1 MLSISTG
8 SRAASPDAE
17 PRLRMTSGF
26 RLEYIVK
33 KSEAMLSTAIRR
45 SNISQGEGRVHQI
58 A

>member
-1 MLSISTG
+1 MPSISTG

-17 PRLRMTSGF
+17 PRLRMASGF
-26 RLEYIVK
+26 RDEYIVK
-33 KSEAMLSTAIRR
+33 CEAMLSAAFHR